1 LVYANMADMRDA
13 EDQPRG
19 YLLYRVTALLR
30 PQVTSELRRL
40 GLGLPEFVCMRILSV
55 FPGRSSAELARD
67 TNVSPPAMNQL
78 LRGLQHIGAVTRPA
92 AVSSGRTLPAQ
103 LTTKGKKL
111 LKRAEAAA
119 RVADEQILTHLMP
132 AEQRQLKQLLYTVGS
147 RATENAEAVRLLR
160 QSEGRPRAN
169 VKPRRPPQKPPTQ
182 RSTTRRNANV
192 GVA

>member
-1 LVYANMADMRDA
+1 MSDMRDA
-13 EDQPRG
+13 EDQPLG

-30 PQVTSELRRL
+30 PQATSELRRL

-78 LRGLQHIGAVTRPA
+78 LRGLQDMGTVTRPA
-92 AVSSGRTLPAQ
+92 AVPAGRTLPAQ

-111 LKRAEAAA
+111 LKRAEAAV
-119 RVADEQILTHLMP
+119 RVADEQILTHLTP
-132 AEQRQLKQLLYTVGS
+132 AEQRQLKQLLYTAGS
-147 RATENAEAVRLLR
+147 RATDNAAAMRLVR

-169 VKPRRPPQKPPTQ
+169 GTSRRP
-182 RSTTRRNANV
+182 
-192 GVA
+192 